1 MKKGVGVPHPF
12 SVLERK
18 RATVRPL
25 IDSYYGVVLRGQ
37 SFFIRI
43 FLCRE
48 KASAVGVA
56 YKCRASGWWYAE
68 LIRLWWVRLLPTATI
83 EKEGGCMAKLSDRQ
97 HKAMIARYAETN
109 NLSLVAR
116 EFGVSIT
123 TVKRHVVADDETLE
137 IVNRKKEENTQ
148 DILSFMES
156 RKGKIF
162 DILDKILEGLN
173 DDDKIKRTGL
183 QALATAY
190 GIVIDKVTQNAPQ
203 TDSAQLQRAK
213 EILGEVDGVIK

>member
-1 MKKGVGVPHPF
+1 
-12 SVLERK
+12 
-18 RATVRPL
+18 
-25 IDSYYGVVLRGQ
+25 
-37 SFFIRI
+37 
-43 FLCRE
+43 
-48 KASAVGVA
+48 
-56 YKCRASGWWYAE
+56 
-68 LIRLWWVRLLPTATI
+68 
-83 EKEGGCMAKLSDRQ
+83 MAKLSDRQ

-109 NLSLVAR
+109 NLHQVAR
-116 EFGVSIT
+116 EFGVGVS
-123 TVKRHVVADDETLE
+123 TVKRHISSDAETVR
-137 IVNRKKEENTQ
+137 IVTQKKEENTQ